1 MDEPR
6 QPSSRRRRLFARIA
20 ALFLLLLGGGFL
32 ALKLYLLSPLA
43 PRQLGRILT
52 AQLGQ
57 PVSVGGLRLSLGGVA
72 LDGVRIDSPAG
83 FDGPPLLAVSSVRIV
98 PAWADLAAGRY
109 RLRSV
114 TVAGIRVTLSR
125 NSGGVWNF
133 AALIRRPKKPGRG
146 AEFLVDRLNVA
157 DAVCTVAGQRVE
169 ELSATVEGL
178 ATRGSRQTT
187 FGIDGRVAGTRFA
200 ISGGGRLGDRPDAR
214 FTVSAPDIAVPAT
227 VTGTK
232 GVALHDATGSLLLQ
246 GTLHEGLLALAGKL
260 ELRGGSLYL
269 KGTTVPVA
277 AGLTLR
283 GGYRIAD
290 DTASLESL
298 RLELSGRP
306 VIQANGT
313 VAGVRGERRGEVTLA
328 WQQAS
333 VAELFA
339 LLPAGL
345 RRDLVVAGT
354 LEPGTLRF
362 AGNRRDGVT
371 AGGGRVVMNG
381 IRVRKG
387 GRLIVSGLA
396 ADLEVRRVASGWGVG
411 GEIRTDSWDQSALLQ
426 ELALPVRIAFSSR
439 FGLQTADIPSFKGRL
454 AGAPVSGSASY
465 RPSGKEP
472 LRLALAARPI
482 PLNELSGII
491 PGERLQVQD
500 GIGDLSLRLAGRTP
514 RECRGE
520 FSVRVSGLAASSGGH
535 RFAAGSAAAD
545 GVVAVAAGVPSLAG
559 SLAIDKG
566 MMDAKPLAAAT
577 RYRVSPKE
585 FALSALSFRMAGK
598 ELRGADVAGDVPKL
612 ARRAG
617 ETVVPL
623 LLRWSGVGGD
633 LGWYGFA
640 DCRGELRAD
649 LHTAAGRR
657 WLVGTAAISG
667 GGLLVAGAPAG
678 TLTVDAAMR
687 EGELRADLHGSLMEG
702 GLDGSISLDPFV
714 LSRGVTWRSRV
725 VAASLPRV
733 GTLFPAGKLPQ
744 FEGGRIDLQW
754 DGGYRPGEGVGGTVR
769 LAGQEISLAD
779 AKGKGILA
787 DGTVRAVAELGSG
800 NLTLREGSVG
810 IGPDLKVVVSGE
822 LKRAF
827 APERSGT
834 FRLTAARTGVNVL
847 FDAFANRLPRPLQ
860 EATVGGE
867 LAAETSVRVDGRT
880 VQVDGILTLADAKL
894 EIPGQKLVVSGVRGT
909 LPFSLVPSGKG
920 RTPARPATRVSRD
933 NMAALLADARQRLS
947 PAPPFRIATVRFG
960 PLEVGDLQLTVR
972 AGEGL
977 TELSSLV
984 ATLYG
989 GRLYGNGFFRLG
1001 EGERYGGNLLLD
1013 DVSLR
1018 RLCEAFPAIK
1028 GYISGRLDGIVSL
1041 AGTAP
1046 GRDGL
1051 VGFVDLWTRNS
1062 RDEQMLVS
1070 KEFLQKLAG
1079 KKLRGF
1085 FFRTDR
1091 PYDRGEISA
1100 SLESGMLTFNR
1111 LDLSHTN
1118 FFGVKDLSVA
1128 VATVQNQISLE
1139 HLLSVVKEAA
1149 SRGKAVSTGGEAP
1162 VETEFKWQE

>member
-6 QPSSRRRRLFARIA
+6 KPSSRRRRLFVRIA

-43 PRQLGRILT
+43 PRQLGNILT

-57 PVSVGGLRLSLGGVA
+57 PVSLGGLRLSLGGVA
-72 LDGVRIDSPAG
+72 LDGVRIDNPAG
-83 FDGPPLLAVSSVRIV
+83 FDGPPLLAVSSVKIV
-98 PAWADLAAGRY
+98 PAWGDLAAGRY

-114 TVAGIRVTLSR
+114 TIAGVRAMPAR

-133 AALIRRPKKPGRG
+133 AGLLRRPKKPGPG
-146 AEFLVDRLNVA
+146 AEFLVDRLTVA
-157 DAVCTVAGQRVE
+157 DAACTVAGQRVE
-169 ELSATVEGL
+169 DLSVTVTGL

-187 FGIDGRVAGTRFA
+187 FGIGGRVAGTRFT
-200 ISGGGRLGDRPDAR
+200 ISGDGRLGDRPEAR
-214 FTVSAPDIAVPAT
+214 FTASAPDIAAPAT
-227 VTGTK
+227 VTGGK
-232 GVALHDATGSLLLQ
+232 GLALHDATGSLLLQ
-246 GTLHEGLLALAGKL
+246 GTLHEGLLALSGKL
-260 ELRGGSLYL
+260 DLRGGSLDL
-269 KGTTVPVA
+269 KGSTVPVA
-277 AGLTLR
+277 ADLTLR

-298 RLELSGRP
+298 RLNLSGRP
-306 VIQANGT
+306 VVQVNGT
-313 VAGVRGERRGEVTLA
+313 VAGVRGERRAEGTLA

-333 VAELFA
+333 LAELFA
-339 LLPAGL
+339 LLPAGV
-345 RRDLVVAGT
+345 RRNLAVAGT
-354 LEPGTLRF
+354 LEPGTLRL

-371 AGGGRVVMNG
+371 AGGGRVVVNR
-381 IRVRKG
+381 ILVRKG
-387 GRLIVSGLA
+387 GRLIVSGLG
-396 ADLEVRRVASGWGVG
+396 ADLEARRVASGWAVG
-411 GEIRTDSWDQSALLQ
+411 GEIRTDSRDRNALLQ
-426 ELALPVRIAFSSR
+426 EVALPVRIGLSSR
-439 FGLQTADIPSFKGRL
+439 FNLQTADIPSFTGRL
-454 AGAPVSGSASY
+454 AGAPVSGRASY
-465 RPSGKEP
+465 RSADKEP
-472 LRLALAARPI
+472 LRLALVARPI
-482 PLNELSGII
+482 PLHELSGII
-491 PGERLQVQD
+491 PGERLRMQE
-500 GIGDLSLRLAGRTP
+500 GSGDVSLRFAGRTP

-520 FSVRVSGLAASSGGH
+520 FTARVSGLAASSGG
-535 RFAAGSAAAD
+535 RAFTAGSAAAD
-545 GVVAVAAGVPSLAG
+545 GVVTVAAGVPSLAG
-559 SLAIDKG
+559 TLAIDKA
-566 MMDAKPLAAAT
+566 MMDGKPLACST
-577 RYRVSPKE
+577 RYRLSPKE
-585 FALSALSFRMAGK
+585 FTLSALQLRMAGK
-598 ELRGADVAGDVPKL
+598 ELRGAEVSGDVPKVQ
-612 ARRAG
+612 RRAG
-617 ETVVPL
+617 ETVLPL

-633 LGWYGFA
+633 LGRYGFA
-640 DCRGELRAD
+640 DCRGELRTD
-649 LHTAAGRR
+649 LHSVANRR
-657 WLVGTAAISG
+657 WLVGKAAIG
-667 GGLLVAGAPAG
+667 GGQLLVAGTPAG
-678 TLTVDAAMR
+678 ALTADATLR
-687 EGELRADLHGSLMEG
+687 EGELRATLHGSLMDG
-702 GLDGSISLDPFV
+702 GFDGSISLDPFGF
-714 LSRGVTWRSRV
+714 SRGVTWRSRV
-725 VAASLPRV
+725 VAASFARV
-733 GTLFPAGKLPQ
+733 GSLFPAGTFPRP
-744 FEGGRIDLQW
+744 EGGTIDLQW

-769 LAGQEISLAD
+769 LAGQEISLVD

-787 DGTVRAVAELGSG
+787 DGRVRAVAELGSG
-800 NLTLREGSVG
+800 NLALREGSVG
-810 IGPDLKVVVSGE
+810 IGPDLKVAVSGE

-834 FRLTAARTGVNVL
+834 FRLTAPRTGLNAL

-880 VQVDGILTLADAKL
+880 VQVDGILILADVQL

-920 RTPARPATRVSRD
+920 RVPARPATRVSRD
-933 NMAALLADARQRLS
+933 NMAALLADARHRLP

-960 PLEVGDLQLTVR
+960 PMEVDDLQLTVR
-972 AGEGL
+972 AGDGL

-1046 GRDGL
+1046 GRAGL

-1100 SLESGMLTFNR
+1100 SLEGGMLTFNR